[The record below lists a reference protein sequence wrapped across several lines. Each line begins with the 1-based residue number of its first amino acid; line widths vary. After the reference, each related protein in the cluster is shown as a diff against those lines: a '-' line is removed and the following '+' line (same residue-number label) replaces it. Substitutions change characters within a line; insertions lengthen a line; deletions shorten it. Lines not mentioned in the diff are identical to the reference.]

1 MPAYTNNKSIDAYY
15 NALKEPVK
23 AQMSAAE
30 ADYKYNTNELQKTK
44 EGQDAQAYRSLQRQ
58 LRTLPEEMAASGAQG
73 GMVDSGLAY
82 IKNRYLSGRNDRA
95 MQYNTDYGAL
105 TRDYENTLTGL
116 RGQLAQYEQM
126 AKADKAELN
135 YQDALNNAGGYTT
148 QMAQP
153 VSQTSAQPVAAKTAA
168 GNPIR
173 KPSNLMTI
181 SNY

>member
-15 NALKEPVK
+15 NAMKEPVK
-23 AQMSAAE
+23 AQMSAAG
-30 ADYKYNTNELQKTK
+30 ADYKYNTNELKKTK

-105 TRDYENTLTGL
+105 TRDYENTMTGL

-135 YQDALNNAGGYTT
+135 YQDAVNNAGSYTT
-148 QMAQP
+148 QMATQP
-153 VSQTSAQPVAAKTAA
+153 STQQQYQTKPLNAVSNL
-168 GNPIR
+168 NPIDFVG
-173 KPSNLMTI
+173 KKK
-181 SNY
+181 